1 MPVTEGESPI
11 RVLFLGCGAATAMHS
26 RTLRRI
32 GNVELFYASR
42 GPKRAESY
50 RQSFGGR
57 AAYDSYD
64 AGLED
69 GRADVAFVATPTAT
83 HRDLVM
89 RALEAGR
96 HVIVEKP
103 AFMCAADVD
112 VVGERARTVQ
122 RRVFV
127 AENYAYKPITR
138 LIRRLVE
145 AGDLGD
151 VRFVLLNATRYQPP
165 HGWRGDPTLS
175 GGGALFEAG
184 IHWISFASSLGLH
197 VERVSAHRVGNPDGP
212 DQSSV
217 VVFHYSNGAVGVL
230 AHSWEIRAPFGGLR
244 LSKVQGLR
252 GAITFESNGVAAFAT
267 GRHWSVHLTG
277 WRDLLGYRA
286 MLTDM
291 LGALRTGAP
300 TQFTLEAAQRDL
312 RLAEQAQR
320 SMSSKAPSLPLP
332 ARDA

>member
-1 MPVTEGESPI
+1 MTGAEPAT

-42 GPKRAESY
+42 DPKRAESY
-50 RQSFGGR
+50 RQRFAGR
-57 AAYDSYD
+57 AAFDSYET
-64 AGLED
+64 GLED
-69 GRADVAFVATPTAT
+69 GPVDVAFIATPTAT

-89 RALEAGR
+89 RSLEAGR

-112 VVGERARTVQ
+112 AVREHATRAQ

-145 AGDLGD
+145 ADELGD

-165 HGWRGDPTLS
+165 HGWRSDPTLS

-197 VERVSAHRVGNPDGP
+197 VERVSAHRVGNRDGP

-267 GRHWSVHLTG
+267 GRRWSLHLTG
-277 WRDLLGYRA
+277 FRDLLGYRA

-291 LGALRTGAP
+291 LAALRTGKP

-312 RLAEQAQR
+312 CLAEQAQR
-320 SMSSKAPSLPLP
+320 SMRSRAPSPPLP
-332 ARDA
+332 ALDG

>member
-1 MPVTEGESPI
+1 MTGPEPPI
-11 RVLFLGCGAATAMHS
+11 RLLFLGCGAATAMHS

-32 GNVELFYASR
+32 GNVELFYSSR
-42 GPKRAESY
+42 DPKRADSY
-50 RQSFGGR
+50 RQRFGGR
-57 AAYDSYD
+57 NAYDSYES
-64 AGLED
+64 GLED
-69 GRADVAFVATPTAT
+69 GRVDVAFVATPTAT
-83 HRDLVM
+83 HRDLVL

-103 AFMCAADVD
+103 AFMRAADVD
-112 VVGERARTVQ
+112 VVRERATRAR
-122 RRVFV
+122 RRVLV

-165 HGWRGDPTLS
+165 DGWRADPTLS

-197 VERVSAHRVGNPDGP
+197 VERASAYRVGNSEGP

-267 GRHWSVHLTG
+267 GRRWSVHLTG
-277 WRDLLGYRA
+277 LRDLLGYRA

-291 LGALRTGAP
+291 LGALRTGEP
-300 TQFTLEAAQRDL
+300 THFTLEAAQRDL
-312 RLAEQAQR
+312 SLAEQAQR
-320 SMSSKAPSLPLP
+320 SMSAGCGVSL
-332 ARDA
+332 RS